1 MMKNDKQMIDMLR
14 NEFEKS
20 SESAK
25 IPLKLQKE
33 SMVAML
39 KSETNK
45 ETDFS
50 VKTGTKLVVIRRM
63 AAAAA
68 MLAVVIVGILAMRAD
83 GVRVIKR
90 DTFYKSYEGAQIVKS
105 AQSYEEIEV
114 AVKEILGES
123 EKESVSDSQ
132 NQSNAAQSN
141 KNQTV
146 INGEEILG
154 KLYEGYRN
162 IDVTE
167 KTTDMLMSLD
177 GVEADIVKNNGKYL
191 YIVTTGKNLQTGNMT
206 EQIKIVRTSDKKET
220 EVASTLTLSDNS
232 VAGAFEECIEIYI
245 KNNILIAILGKT
257 DFDTEAVT
265 RTVYYDISNPE
276 KPLKIREHT
285 QDGKYLFSSLNGNS
299 FCLVTDKQVEM
310 TETGLVPSFAVD
322 GKTESLNAE
331 EIFISVNDP
340 EASFIFITVTD
351 ISAFDKKVG
360 RLAILGSGKQLYCS
374 EGTIAATREF
384 VSVDTDK
391 NGEYLSFTE
400 IYRFNI
406 NGSSISFVGSY
417 VVEGSVIGGV
427 CVIGENGYMAAVS
440 SVTESSNV
448 YVLDNEM
455 EFVSGLKQIFP
466 QKKVVN
472 VRFIGD
478 KGYLSS
484 DDETMIIDFSSPKS
498 PKVAGEVASKPFAG
512 NLYEISDTKLL
523 GISANAD
530 GSATLRLFDVSNS
543 ENPSATAEY
552 TLSKNCMPLSVSDS
566 RSVMVIPE
574 KNMFGIP
581 VVFSEG
587 HIGSEVSSY
596 MLFDV
601 SDGNISPIGS
611 CRHDE
616 HYVGDAA
623 VRASYIDGTV
633 YTVSGKRISAFSVD
647 TFEKISECVIR

>member
-1 MMKNDKQMIDMLR
+1 MKNDKQMIDMLR
-14 NEFEKS
+14 NELEKS
-20 SESAK
+20 SESVK
-25 IPLKLQKE
+25 MPLKLQKE

-39 KSETNK
+39 KNEENK

-50 VKTGTKLVVIRRM
+50 VKTGTRLVVIRRL

-68 MLAVVIVGILAMRAD
+68 MLAVVVVGILAMRAD

-123 EKESVSDSQ
+123 EKKPVSALHTQDGTV
-132 NQSNAAQSN
+132 QSN

-146 INGEEILG
+146 ADSEEISD

-162 IDVTE
+162 IDITE
-167 KTTDMLMSLD
+167 KTTDVLMPLD

-206 EQIKIVRTSDKKET
+206 EQIKIVRTSDKET
-220 EVASTLTLSDNS
+220 EVVSTLTVSDNS
-232 VAGAFEECIEIYI
+232 VSGAFEECIEIHI

-276 KPLKIREHT
+276 KPLKIREHM
-285 QDGKYLFSSLNGNS
+285 QDGKYLFSSLNGSS

-310 TETGLVPSFAVD
+310 TETGLVPSFTVD

-351 ISAFDKKVG
+351 IAAFDKQVG

-417 VVEGSVIGGV
+417 VVEGSVVGGV
-427 CVIGENGYMAAVS
+427 CVIGGNGYMTAVS
-440 SVTESSNV
+440 SAAESSNV
-448 YVLDNEM
+448 YVFDNEM

-466 QKKVVN
+466 QKKVES
-472 VRFIGD
+472 VRFIGE
-478 KGYLSS
+478 KGYISS
-484 DDETMIIDFSSPKS
+484 NDETMIIDFSSPKS
-498 PKVAGEVASKPFAG
+498 PKVAGEVSSKPYNG
-512 NLYEISDTKLL
+512 SLYEISDAKLL
-523 GISANAD
+523 GVRVND
-530 GSATLRLFDVSNS
+530 EATTLCLFDLSNS
-543 ENPSATAEY
+543 ENSFATAEY

-574 KNMFGIP
+574 KDMFGIP
-581 VVFSEG
+581 VVISDG
-587 HIGSEVSSY
+587 QIGSEVSAY

-601 SDGNISPIGS
+601 SDGSISPIGL

-633 YTVSGKRISAFSVD
+633 YTVSGKRISSFSVD